1 MKKLINYFSPHSLT
15 SDISLYGYSFSLK
28 TYIISIIAVISCIT
42 MISLIFQLQPV
53 YILAIVL
60 CGVIMLPWL
69 IRKKYM
75 NNHRLKEFS
84 DVDIYLHQMVYSFIR
99 NPKIHTALS
108 DTYAVADGRLKKLIQ
123 EALDELE
130 YSMSEYVYEE
140 ALGIIENNYQ
150 CSRIRTLHR
159 FLISVETKGG
169 RYKNALQVLLKDFDR
184 WVKNIYEYEYELKLI
199 KRDTT
204 IGIFIS
210 IALSAI
216 TMFMCLVLNR
226 YSTTSSD
233 ITYDYVFQIS
243 TAIFLILC
251 ILFYAY
257 TQTHYGKDIL
267 NQTKKD
273 TQCIKDYKNAYE
285 SHISS
290 LIIKILPF
298 IAIASALLVYTII
311 AKYYLIAVYTA
322 IIIVTF
328 LVFPVINK
336 QNSKKRVIANLRNSF
351 SDWLRN
357 VALNLENKP
366 LIAAIEDTY
375 DDCPY
380 IIKLSLDDF
389 IRDIEANP
397 SDIKPYYE
405 FLSEYKQTDI
415 MSTVRT
421 LYSVSELDE
430 KGIDETISTL
440 IQRNNELI
448 NKQTELDYKDRISV
462 LKFMEYIP
470 VFFMALKMSV
480 DMMLIISIYL

>member
-42 MISLIFQLQPV
+42 MISLIFQLQAV

-233 ITYDYVFQIS
+233 ITSDYVFQIS

-285 SHISS
+285 SNISS

-298 IAIASALLVYTII
+298 IAIAGALLVYTII
-311 AKYYLIAVYTA
+311 AKHYLIAVYTA

>member
-1 MKKLINYFSPHSLT
+1 MDERI
-15 SDISLYGYSFSLK
+15 YSK
-28 TYIISIIAVISCIT
+28 NII
-42 MISLIFQLQPV
+42 
-53 YILAIVL
+53 
-60 CGVIMLPWL
+60 
-69 IRKKYM
+69 
-75 NNHRLKEFS
+75 EFVTVS
-84 DVDIYLHQMVYSFIR
+84 AEYCAFIER
-99 NPKIHTALS
+99 VP
-108 DTYAVADGRLKKLIQ
+108 
-123 EALDELE
+123 ELE
-130 YSMSEYVYEE
+130 KEE
-140 ALGIIENNYQ
+140 
-150 CSRIRTLHR
+150 
-159 FLISVETKGG
+159 FLDK
-169 RYKNALQVLLKDFDR
+169 
-184 WVKNIYEYEYELKLI
+184 
-199 KRDTT
+199 
-204 IGIFIS
+204 
-210 IALSAI
+210 
-216 TMFMCLVLNR
+216 
-226 YSTTSSD
+226 
-233 ITYDYVFQIS
+233 
-243 TAIFLILC
+243 
-251 ILFYAY
+251 
-257 TQTHYGKDIL
+257 
-267 NQTKKD
+267 
-273 TQCIKDYKNAYE
+273 
-285 SHISS
+285 
-290 LIIKILPF
+290 IIKILPF

-421 LYSVSELDE
+421 LYSVSELD
-430 KGIDETISTL
+430 
-440 IQRNNELI
+440 
-448 NKQTELDYKDRISV
+448 YKDRISV

>member
-1 MKKLINYFSPHSLT
+1 MKKLTKYFSSASLI
-15 SDISLYGYSFSLK
+15 SEISLYGYSFSLR
-28 TYIISIIAVISCIT
+28 TYIISIITVIGTIT
-42 MISLIFQLQPV
+42 LISLIFHLKPE
-53 YILAIVL
+53 YMLCIIASGIIIL
-60 CGVIMLPWL
+60 PYL
-69 IRKKYM
+69 IRKRYQ

-99 NPKIHTALS
+99 TPKIHTALY
-108 DTYAVADGRLKKLIQ
+108 DTYAISDGNLKKLLKDS
-123 EALDELE
+123 LDELE
-130 YSMSEYVYEE
+130 YSMNEHVYED
-140 ALGIIENNYQ
+140 ALNIIENQYN

-184 WVKNIYEYEYELKLI
+184 WVKTIYQYEYELKII

-204 IGIFIS
+204 IGIIIS
-210 IALSAI
+210 ILLSAI
-216 TMFMCLVLNR
+216 TMFMCSMLNQ
-226 YSTTSSD
+226 YSND
-233 ITYDYVFQIS
+233 KRNITDDFIFQIS
-243 TAIFLILC
+243 STLFLIMC

-257 TQTHYGKDIL
+257 SQTHYGNSIL
-267 NQTKKD
+267 GSSYNDKQSKKNYNTAYKTK
-273 TQCIKDYKNAYE
+273 
-285 SHISS
+285 IST
-290 LIIKILPF
+290 LIIRILPF
-298 IAIASALLVYTII
+298 ILILSGILIFTLIQKIYFVAIYI
-311 AKYYLIAVYTA
+311 LIA
-322 IIIVTF
+322 IVT
-328 LVFPVINK
+328 LVTFPFINK
-336 QNSKKRVIANLRNSF
+336 NNAKKRVINNLRNSF

-389 IRDIEANP
+389 IQNIEANP
-397 SDIKPYYE
+397 SDIRPYYE

-415 MSTVRT
+415 MSTIRT

-430 KGIDETISTL
+430 KGIDETINTL

-448 NKQTELDYKDRISV
+448 NKQAELDYKDKMSIY
-462 LKFMEYIP
+462 KFMEYIP
-470 VFFMALKMSV
+470 VFFMALKMSI

>member
-1 MKKLINYFSPHSLT
+1 M
-15 SDISLYGYSFSLK
+15 
-28 TYIISIIAVISCIT
+28 
-42 MISLIFQLQPV
+42 
-53 YILAIVL
+53 
-60 CGVIMLPWL
+60 
-69 IRKKYM
+69 
-75 NNHRLKEFS
+75 
-84 DVDIYLHQMVYSFIR
+84 
-99 NPKIHTALS
+99 
-108 DTYAVADGRLKKLIQ
+108 
-123 EALDELE
+123 
-130 YSMSEYVYEE
+130 
-140 ALGIIENNYQ
+140 
-150 CSRIRTLHR
+150 
-159 FLISVETKGG
+159 
-169 RYKNALQVLLKDFDR
+169 
-184 WVKNIYEYEYELKLI
+184 
-199 KRDTT
+199 
-204 IGIFIS
+204 
-210 IALSAI
+210 
-216 TMFMCLVLNR
+216 
-226 YSTTSSD
+226 
-233 ITYDYVFQIS
+233 
-243 TAIFLILC
+243 
-251 ILFYAY
+251 
-257 TQTHYGKDIL
+257 
-267 NQTKKD
+267 
-273 TQCIKDYKNAYE
+273 
-285 SHISS
+285 
-290 LIIKILPF
+290 
-298 IAIASALLVYTII
+298 YTII
-311 AKYYLIAVYTA
+311 AKHYLIAVYTA

-480 DMMLIISIYL
+480 DMMLIIHTCIFIKFTTDNFYLNIHKIGKI

>member
-42 MISLIFQLQPV
+42 MISLIFQLQAV

-226 YSTTSSD
+226 YST
-233 ITYDYVFQIS
+233 IEIS
-243 TAIFLILC
+243 
-251 ILFYAY
+251 
-257 TQTHYGKDIL
+257 
-267 NQTKKD
+267 
-273 TQCIKDYKNAYE
+273 
-285 SHISS
+285 
-290 LIIKILPF
+290 
-298 IAIASALLVYTII
+298 
-311 AKYYLIAVYTA
+311 
-322 IIIVTF
+322 
-328 LVFPVINK
+328 
-336 QNSKKRVIANLRNSF
+336 
-351 SDWLRN
+351 
-357 VALNLENKP
+357 
-366 LIAAIEDTY
+366 
-375 DDCPY
+375 
-380 IIKLSLDDF
+380 
-389 IRDIEANP
+389 
-397 SDIKPYYE
+397 
-405 FLSEYKQTDI
+405 
-415 MSTVRT
+415 
-421 LYSVSELDE
+421 
-430 KGIDETISTL
+430 
-440 IQRNNELI
+440 
-448 NKQTELDYKDRISV
+448 
-462 LKFMEYIP
+462 
-470 VFFMALKMSV
+470 
-480 DMMLIISIYL
+480 